1 MGELQ
6 NKLGE
11 RAAEGREGLREIGH
25 TVKEAAT
32 EGIQRFKETA
42 GERMERGKEKLM
54 DLEHARLLLRRSH
67 GLAVDRGRVVR
78 EAISIALADFEIN
91 GDDSVIVQRLRDA

>member
-54 DLEHARLLLRRSH
+54 DLEHGFEDRIRQNPMKSIAIAAGVGLVLGLLCRRS
-67 GLAVDRGRVVR
+67 
-78 EAISIALADFEIN
+78 
-91 GDDSVIVQRLRDA
+91 